1 VWATGAEPQEVA
13 VNSDIELMKGY
24 FRVNDFLQSTSH
36 PNVFG
41 GGDCITMDSYA
52 HENFPPKAGVY
63 AVRAG
68 PVLAKNVV
76 NFLEGKQLE
85 KYVPQREFLSLLM
98 TGDESCIGTK
108 WGLAFTGKWVWG
120 MKDFIDQ
127 SFMDLFSPYYLYKDY
142 DT

>member
-1 VWATGAEPQEVA
+1 
-13 VNSDIELMKGY
+13 
-24 FRVNDFLQSTSH
+24 
-36 PNVFG
+36 
-41 GGDCITMDSYA
+41 
-52 HENFPPKAGVY
+52 
-63 AVRAG
+63 
-68 PVLAKNVV
+68 
-76 NFLEGKQLE
+76 
-85 KYVPQREFLSLLM
+85 M